1 MCQQFSGHSFSH
13 LPVVFSFRKQPHSF
27 FPIWLIR
34 SLQRT
39 GVGKN
44 QKIAAAYQKYR
55 EMIVPIKRK

>member
-1 MCQQFSGHSFSH
+1 MEIYSRAVAANSKSIDALDG
-13 LPVVFSFRKQPHSF
+13 
-27 FPIWLIR
+27 LIR